1 MPYEVKQSSKGY
13 CVHKQ
18 DGSPVPGGCH
28 TSKSKALRH
37 MRALYANE
45 PRAARESLVEASK
58 EHTGVM
64 VALPVPEMYRPL
76 FIALQSLLPR
86 GSELVP
92 PDDLHLTLLYLGDS
106 SSLESSKTSIFAG
119 ALNAVEWQQ
128 GIVGTLTGLARFNN
142 DESGRNAL
150 VLLVDSPLLPG
161 FRHNVWAQVTQRDV
175 SGEQRHGFIPHITL
189 GYIPVDA
196 KTPQIPVPPIKIV
209 FDSYVVAWGDEHL
222 AVPLSGV
229 MTKAVSLKHGSH
241 NQAAHGNRYGR
252 GFGATKRQ
260 FARLDKVDREKFKAE
275 ARRRRDA
282 AQSQSQQASGTERIV
297 EMQSRLNEIRR
308 MQDGSTGP
316 FHRDLDTD
324 EFTMPGGAA
333 IRDTLR
339 EEEYSLLSG
348 IRKETSRLLAINPS
362 PELAREIMRL
372 TALPTDLTYP
382 ALSYQGRRKEM
393 LSFALLTE
401 EDFNT
406 AALLT
411 DAEWQIL
418 EEEVKAEED
427 KENTKA
433 DGKGYG
439 ARAGEKISGN
449 LTRGN
454 DGKFAS
460 AGESSDSAPEPA
472 KPPTQRRQ
480 RLGRTEAANERAKLE
495 RRESKRRATASE
507 SERKRQARS
516 TATAKRRQEVAA
528 RRAAAKRAKQEESER
543 GRQANRK
550 AVLDATG
557 IKEDTLKAL
566 ERFAAGGEIDPNSEL
581 AGILKSMNLI
591 ATTGDG
597 GLKMGSA
604 GRSLLA
610 AIKSGDIR
618 QAKDAVASG
627 REAVGKRR
635 AARIREED
643 KAEKEASLSVFKDA
657 TGRFRWVLLS
667 SNAYRDRDGEIV
679 SIKALTEDVARADVD
694 KDFGPLRW
702 WHVPGL
708 DIGDCDFNAM
718 SGRMLVESGT
728 FRSEAIGQSVYKA
741 QKDLQA
747 SIGFRHP
754 HTEPD
759 REKVYHRIRRF
770 ERSLTPVGRAS
781 NPFTRLMV
789 KQEGMM
795 EDSEKLEQFKAM
807 LGDEVVQQFLAQI
820 QATQKEADEKS
831 TYKSEEPTATMQ
843 AVLTPA
849 DVASYI
855 TANNNPV
862 SVGSTNAGATFTVE
876 ATDEGSPLY
885 AGDLSPD
892 DLVERVA
899 SRVLQGMLPLFGGMV
914 EQVKALATSQ
924 KSDDIALL
932 QEQQAR
938 KEAESAKA
946 RQALQEQAN
955 ALATQ
960 LKEVKTKLD
969 ELTGE
974 QPRALQQGYRASQQN
989 PISDNHR
996 LKEAAP
1002 AGGLDPNFFSDFL
1015 GGKSNLPPV

>member
-1 MPYEVKQSSKGY
+1 MPYEVKQSSKGH

-18 DGSPVPGGCH
+18 GGSPVPGGCH

-45 PRAARESLVEASK
+45 PRAAKESFPEGLLGMIKTIVDGHGDAIDDGEREELEKHGLAKMGKKGMVLTPKGQAAWDKVQTK

-161 FRHNVWAQVTQRDV
+161 FRQGVWAQVTQRDI
-175 SGEQRHGFIPHITL
+175 SGDQRHGFIPHITL

-222 AVPLSGV
+222 TVPLSGV
-229 MTKAVSLKHGSH
+229 MTK
-241 NQAAHGNRYGR
+241 
-252 GFGATKRQ
+252 
-260 FARLDKVDREKFKAE
+260 
-275 ARRRRDA
+275 
-282 AQSQSQQASGTERIV
+282 
-297 EMQSRLNEIRR
+297 
-308 MQDGSTGP
+308 
-316 FHRDLDTD
+316 
-324 EFTMPGGAA
+324 
-333 IRDTLR
+333 
-339 EEEYSLLSG
+339 
-348 IRKETSRLLAINPS
+348 
-362 PELAREIMRL
+362 
-372 TALPTDLTYP
+372 
-382 ALSYQGRRKEM
+382 
-393 LSFALLTE
+393 
-401 EDFNT
+401 
-406 AALLT
+406 
-411 DAEWQIL
+411 
-418 EEEVKAEED
+418 
-427 KENTKA
+427 

-460 AGESSDSAPEPA
+460 GGESSDSAAEPA
-472 KPPTQRRQ
+472 KPTQRRQ

-507 SERKRQARS
+507 SERKRQARA
-516 TATAKRRQEVAA
+516 TATVKRRQEVAA

-566 ERFAAGGEIDPNSEL
+566 ERFAAGGELESDSEL

-610 AIKSGDIR
+610 AIKSGDTR
-618 QAKDAVASG
+618 QAKDAIASG

-635 AARIREED
+635 AARIRQED
-643 KAEKEASLSVFKDA
+643 KSEKEASLSVFKDA
-657 TGRFRWVLLS
+657 SGRFRWVLLS

-694 KDFGPLRW
+694 KDYGPLRW

-741 QKDLQA
+741 QRDLQA

-759 REKVYHRIRRF
+759 QEKVYHRIRRF

-789 KQEGMM
+789 KQEGKTM
-795 EDSEKLEQFKAM
+795 EDTEKLEQFKAM

-831 TYKSEEPTATMQ
+831 TYKSEEPIATVQ

-855 TANNNPV
+855 TANSNPV
-862 SVGSTNAGATFTVE
+862 SVGSTNAGATLTVE

-914 EQVKALATSQ
+914 EQVKALATAQ

-938 KEAESAKA
+938 KEAESTKA